1 MRGALRLGTLLGIP
15 VTINYTWFIAVWLV
29 AWSLAGSYYPQQSPG
44 FDANTYWAMGI
55 ASAVLLFASV
65 LAHEFGHALTA
76 RRFGMRTHAIM
87 LFLFGGVAQVAEEP
101 PSPRAEFLVA
111 IAGPLTS
118 LALAAAFYA
127 VSPVLGDRALGAIIR
142 YLVVVNLMLGV
153 FNMVPGFPLD
163 GGRVLRALLWHRSNS
178 LPRATRIAARTGQV
192 VAVLFI
198 GAGLVVLSRS
208 LITGLWLVLIGWFLD
223 TGAQSSYQQVVLR
236 QGLSDVRVGDIMTRD
251 LHTIEPSLTVERAIS
266 DHFLPHK
273 HGGFPVVYGDH
284 LVGIV
289 TLQDVAAV
297 PSERRAE
304 VVVRE
309 VMTPRERLKT
319 VQSNDSA
326 YDALGRMMQAGIGRL
341 LVLDEGGELA
351 GIVTRS
357 DLMHVLRLRGGVEN
371 G

>member
-44 FDANTYWAMGI
+44 FDENTYWAMGI
-55 ASAVLLFASV
+55 VSAVLLFASV

-118 LALAAAFYA
+118 LALAAALYA
-127 VSPVLGDRALGAIIR
+127 VSPVLGDRALGTIVR

-153 FNMVPGFPLD
+153 FNMIPGFPLD
-163 GGRVLRALLWHRSNS
+163 GGRVLRALLWRRSNN

-198 GAGLVVLSRS
+198 VAGLVVLSRS

-223 TGAQSSYQQVVLR
+223 AGAQSSYQQVVLR
-236 QGLSDVRVGDIMTRD
+236 QGLGGVRVGEIMTRD
-251 LHTIEPSLTVERAIS
+251 LHTVEPSLTVEHAIA

-297 PSERRAE
+297 PSDRRAE
-304 VVVRE
+304 VAVRE

-319 VQSNDSA
+319 VLVDDSA
-326 YDALGRMMQAGIGRL
+326 YDALARMMQAGIGRL
-341 LVLDEGGELA
+341 LVLDGRGELA

-357 DLMHVLRLRGGVEN
+357 DLLHVLRLRGGAED
-371 G
+371 